1 MFKYFGSKW
10 KGSKHYPEP
19 RYPLIVE
26 PFAGSACYA
35 SRYAD
40 LQVMLLDKDPEVAA
54 LWQWLIAADPAE
66 VLRLPSTELPLGL
79 DLREISDAPREAL
92 DLIRRW
98 QRIGHCSCW
107 TVSSWNCKPGM
118 WGPDIVQH
126 VAESL
131 TQIRHWEAFQVD
143 DYSDIPVSEIGEA
156 TWFIDP
162 LYQFG
167 GKGGYECH
175 KPHDYKHL
183 AQWVRSLPGQVIVC
197 EQEGANWLPF
207 RPSHEC
213 TGIKR
218 RVHHKKANTG
228 LEMFWLNDW
237 KD

>member
-107 TVSSWNCKPGM
+107 TVSSWTCGAR
-118 WGPDIVQH
+118 I
-126 VAESL
+126 SC
-131 TQIRHWEAFQVD
+131 
-143 DYSDIPVSEIGEA
+143 S
-156 TWFIDP
+156 TW
-162 LYQFG
+162 
-167 GKGGYECH
+167 
-175 KPHDYKHL
+175 
-183 AQWVRSLPGQVIVC
+183 
-197 EQEGANWLPF
+197 
-207 RPSHEC
+207 PSH
-213 TGIKR
+213 
-218 RVHHKKANTG
+218 
-228 LEMFWLNDW
+228 
-237 KD
+237 